1 MNKNRIRKI
10 KHVIAKIIRT
20 IGYLVAGAIGI
31 FFLVLLVLVILS
43 NPLKALLVSI
53 GYIVSFVLIGLTY
66 FGFTALLDWL
76 EK

>member
-1 MNKNRIRKI
+1 MSRKI

-20 IGYLVAGAIGI
+20 IGYLVVGAFSL
-31 FFLVLLVLVILS
+31 FFLSVLFLIILS

-66 FGFTALLDWL
+66 FGVTALLDWL
-76 EK
+76 DK

>member
-1 MNKNRIRKI
+1 MSKKI
-10 KHVIAKIIRT
+10 KHVIAKIIRG
-20 IGYLVAGAIGI
+20 IGYLVVGAIGI

-53 GYIVSFVLIGLTY
+53 GYIISFVLIGLTY
-66 FGFTALLDWL
+66 FGVTTLLGWL